1 MGFSTI
7 NLKKWFI
14 FGGMGKPQLR
24 RGEEQERREN
34 REWKKII
41 VGLEKFNSK
50 GRKTPN
56 KRERENA
63 VFT

>member
-50 GRKTPN
+50 GRKI
-56 KRERENA
+56 
-63 VFT
+63 

>member
-1 MGFSTI
+1 MWGFPLLI
-7 NLKKWFI
+7 LKNGSFLGVW
-14 FGGMGKPQLR
+14 GKPQLR

-50 GRKTPN
+50 GRKI
-56 KRERENA
+56 
-63 VFT
+63 